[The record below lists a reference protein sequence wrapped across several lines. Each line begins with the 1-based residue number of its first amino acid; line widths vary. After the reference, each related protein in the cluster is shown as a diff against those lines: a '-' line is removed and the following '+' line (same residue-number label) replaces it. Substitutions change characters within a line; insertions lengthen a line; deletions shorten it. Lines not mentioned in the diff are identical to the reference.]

1 MRLFVLCVS
10 DMWTFI
16 SQGSVYIFL
25 VIKDATELCS
35 FKLKYNGFAKNLLPK
50 KEIKVQITKIKQL
63 YDRLSTCYIENT
75 MFYYFMSSFTNI
87 PIFLEP

>member
-1 MRLFVLCVS
+1 MQLSCALSNLNTMVL
-10 DMWTFI
+10 
-16 SQGSVYIFL
+16 Q
-25 VIKDATELCS
+25 
-35 FKLKYNGFAKNLLPK
+35 NLLPK

-87 PIFLEP
+87 PIFLEPKSEQVSFIDIS